1 MANDLP
7 EGVLTTLLNQAVQTH
22 QFLMTE
28 SQGNIQHGNN
38 MLRAISNKMLDQLD
52 SVESQANRALTNT
65 PIGAPTTSAG
75 NSSSGGA

>member
-1 MANDLP
+1 MALDLP
-7 EGVLTTLLNQAVQTH
+7 DGVGTTLLNQAVQTH

>member
-1 MANDLP
+1 MALDLP
-7 EGVLTTLLNQAVQTH
+7 DGVGTTLLNQAVQTH

-52 SVESQANRALTNT
+52 AVESQANRALTNT

-75 NSSSGGA
+75 TSAGGA